1 MDQTIATKEAPIKFD
16 YECYYLAVGQQNPN
30 IVRILIHENNT
41 IPISDKYELYEILNE
56 SIEYHNYLVIETLF
70 NDTKRNLFSIISN
83 IRSILSYNNTI
94 INFNIKF
101 IVFIIINLYFQH
113 PSFDCKMVH
122 LEDILDQIKMKID
135 RNRRDDDENIKKLI
149 KRNDFNLRSSVIMKY
164 INHKTFNCCY
174 LNFNAILKSIGLSN
188 IDLIQFLISKLLCC
202 RLFNF
207 KESSHYD
214 CIMEV
219 LVEAD
224 SPLYL
229 M

>member
-1 MDQTIATKEAPIKFD
+1 MNFFPILFFIADKI
-16 YECYYLAVGQQNPN
+16 NMN
-30 IVRILIHENNT
+30 
-41 IPISDKYELYEILNE
+41 IPILKFFLKK
-56 SIEYHNYLVIETLF
+56 LF
-70 NDTKRNLFSIISN
+70 YSNNFNIHQFNLIKVISN

-229 M
+229 MKYIMKRLFRHPSFDIRYINIPNICLFL